1 MIFPT
6 DYSMQSPDLAIEAEK
21 RDFESI
27 WLPEQTSWVK
37 LGAAGVDLCLTSGAN
52 DLGGTLMNE
61 SISRAAGAEHGQEMP
76 PESMERFNRPFGSG
90 SRAPHDTLSVC
101 ASRTAARI
109 AQRRAS
115 RAAFVRA
122 CVDCTGN

>member
-1 MIFPT
+1 
-6 DYSMQSPDLAIEAEK
+6 MQSTDLAIEAEK

-61 SISRAAGAEHGQEMP
+61 RNHE
-76 PESMERFNRPFGSG
+76 
-90 SRAPHDTLSVC
+90 
-101 ASRTAARI
+101 RI
-109 AQRRAS
+109 ATFQDAR
-115 RAAFVRA
+115 
-122 CVDCTGN
+122 C